1 MGSDSRLRN
10 KFKITLDMTT
20 GVPKILFT
28 RMDSQSLRVS
38 EVDVEEFIDDAT
50 LLTSQNSASSEL

>member
-28 RMDSQSLRVS
+28 TMESQSLRVS
-38 EVDVEEFIDDAT
+38 EVVVEEFIDDAT

>member
-1 MGSDSRLRN
+1 MGSDSRLSN
-10 KFKITLDMTT
+10 KFKITFDMTS

-38 EVDVEEFIDDAT
+38 EVVVEEFIEDET
-50 LLTSQNSASSEL
+50 LLTS